1 MDLDYHYT
9 CERCGYSPTRIIEC
23 TFLQKIRARGLF
35 SVNENKCTHPNAPE
49 QYMKGMSGKCIL
61 SQCPAILERKEKLH

>member
-23 TFLQKIRARGLF
+23 EYLQRIRARGLF
-35 SVNENKCTHPNAPE
+35 RVDENKCTHEDAPKK
-49 QYMKGMSGKCIL
+49 YGMTGKCIL
-61 SQCPAILERKEKLH
+61 SKCPAILERKGE